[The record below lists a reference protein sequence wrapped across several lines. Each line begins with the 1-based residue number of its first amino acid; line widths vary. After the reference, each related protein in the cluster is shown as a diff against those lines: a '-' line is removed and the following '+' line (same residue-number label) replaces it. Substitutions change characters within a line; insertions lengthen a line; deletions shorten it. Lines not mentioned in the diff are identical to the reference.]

1 MRHENFDVKLE
12 CQGRWRGILSALG
25 VSERALSGKGA
36 ECPICQ
42 NGPQSDRFRFDDK
55 DGRGTWI
62 CSSCGAGDGV
72 LLVEKLRGVDF
83 RGAIPILRELVG
95 KAVFVAPKAKLE
107 ATPEVREEMASLW
120 RLARPLDGLCL
131 ASRYL
136 HSRGIKNPPAGFAV
150 RFFEALP
157 YAGEKVVR
165 LLPAMLA
172 KFVSPDAKSA
182 ILHRTWLA
190 EPGEK
195 ADVEHPRKM
204 WRGTIPEGGA
214 VRLSPAGETMGI
226 SEGLETAMAAETLNR
241 IPVWACTSA
250 AALVK
255 FQPPPECRHLIIFA
269 DNDASFTGQLA
280 GYSLARRLTSVPAGK
295 RIGVEVRLP
304 GYHDVGDPVDW
315 NDVLL
320 SELRD
325 GISRAVL

>member
-1 MRHENFDVKLE
+1 M
-12 CQGRWRGILSALG
+12 
-25 VSERALSGKGA
+25 
-36 ECPICQ
+36 
-42 NGPQSDRFRFDDK
+42 
-55 DGRGTWI
+55 
-62 CSSCGAGDGV
+62 
-72 LLVEKLRGVDF
+72 LLVETVRGVDF

-107 ATPEVREEMASLW
+107 ATPEVREEMATLW
-120 RLARPLDGLCL
+120 KRARALDGDCL

-136 HSRGIKNPPAGFAV
+136 QVRGIKNPPAGFAV
-150 RFFEALP
+150 RFFEASACS
-157 YAGEKVVR
+157 YASAKKVVR

-304 GYHDVGDPVDW
+304 GYHDVGDPIDW

-325 GISRAVL
+325 GTSRAVL